1 MNQARR
7 RQGSHAAKRPR
18 ALMAYLLVAY
28 AVIGC
33 ATVASAQSEEPE
45 NDAIGIVIEHLK
57 GNDESMQSMA
67 IALVREMP
75 GAEVTEA

>member
-1 MNQARR
+1 MNQVRR
-7 RQGSHAAKRPR
+7 STGAQAAKRPR
-18 ALMAYLLVAY
+18 ALMTYVLVTY

-33 ATVASAQSEEPE
+33 ALVSSAQSEEPE
-45 NDAIGIVIEHLK
+45 NEAIGIVIDALK

-75 GAEVTEA
+75 